1 LLLSSSLCV
10 QRQAAAVR
18 VFLRFFRLGVL
29 AFEVG
34 ERHV

>member
-1 LLLSSSLCV
+1 MP
-10 QRQAAAVR
+10 RQAAAIG

-34 ERHV
+34 EGGA